1 MTTLSRG
8 APRTRSQLPR
18 SSSLRPC
25 VSLRCGTGYLTS
37 QVCTE
42 TEAEQFL
49 GKRRDLGGVEEVD
62 AGVKGGVEEAQ
73 RARRPVLLPHRHRP
87 CKDATRT
94 SGVSA
99 VCAEL
104 PTQRERERELR
115 AGPKQRRET
124 GSRSGV
130 SWKVGMAI
138 SPLSLPLLLLYSLPS
153 LRRASQGRQHPYPFG
168 PGLCF
173 CFLST
178 AISNNLLC

>member
-104 PTQRERERELR
+104 PTQRERVEGGTEAEAGNGQQVGSELEGR
-115 AGPKQRRET
+115 HGHLPPVSSSASALFSPQLAPCKSGET
-124 GSRSGV
+124 T
-130 SWKVGMAI
+130 
-138 SPLSLPLLLLYSLPS
+138 PLSV
-153 LRRASQGRQHPYPFG
+153 RTWAV
-168 PGLCF
+168 
-173 CFLST
+173 FLFFVNSYQ
-178 AISNNLLC
+178 